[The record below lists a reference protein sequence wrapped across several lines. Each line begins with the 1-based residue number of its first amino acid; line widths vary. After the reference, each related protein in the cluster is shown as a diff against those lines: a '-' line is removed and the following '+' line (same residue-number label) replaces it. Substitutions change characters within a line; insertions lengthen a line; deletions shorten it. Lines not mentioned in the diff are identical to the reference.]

1 MAEAAPAAAAAKVKP
16 QVFGVNPVAGIK
28 TQFKVRFC
36 PEVIIPLGSLIQVT
50 FPDGFKVAS
59 DTVTST
65 RNIEVPVVAVA
76 EGQIVTVA
84 APQEEKGKK
93 KSKDSG
99 APAGT
104 PRTPAPK
111 FMSAAGATVSFVLNN
126 VTNPGWSGVTG
137 DMLIQV
143 VNPSVSVDQDAAAV
157 ERLKQIKDAI
167 AAGSSKKL
175 SELPRRFMATY
186 KLPGNEIQ
194 PGALEECSVV
204 PTKLAV
210 SKETDATLK
219 FRTSNE
225 VPHDGYIVAR
235 FHEDFKQLK
244 SSEAIVVSGVQGPL
258 QVTIISPLEL
268 RIERPIPDEP
278 DTKEADAEAEAQAAA
293 EAAAKAKAAAKG
305 KGKGKGKA
313 AKGNAAAKG
322 KAGGK
327 GAADDKDGDEEEEDA
342 GPPALVEAGATA
354 AIRVDGVTNPEDPGV
369 RQKGARGERSYQL
382 VTYTRS
388 GRVIDE
394 ELAVPASKFT
404 SSVDLD
410 MLLNFVF
417 PPKQRYP
424 KSSGLLS
431 VFALYGPLDNKG
443 QLRGGKFGS
452 RVVTENELVAM
463 VKEIEREDLINIF
476 TDNANLSR
484 AQEEQVLQET
494 NSVKA
499 KMLTNFTKEQ
509 VVDLFAAI
517 KRDEEGGLSFHTLQ
531 KLLLELR
538 QARVDSFKEMFP
550 GLTGKHKH
558 KGLQKKKF
566 KMSGVRKK
574 VLSVTEQKYSP
585 TESFFVMNRIL
596 HQRSHLIANE
606 NDRNTGLNENVWIM
620 RVEEPHK
627 NIGPAWDANCCL
639 GNAARDKKK
648 IRK

>member
-36 PEVIIPLGSLIQVT
+36 PEVKIPLGSLIQVT

-65 RNIEVPVVAVA
+65 RNIEVPVIAVA
-76 EGQIVTVA
+76 EGQTVTVA
-84 APQEEKGKK
+84 GPQEEKGKK

-99 APAGT
+99 APPGT
-104 PRTPAPK
+104 PSTPGVT

-143 VNPSVSVDQDAAAV
+143 VNPSVTEDQDVAAL
-157 ERLKQIKDAI
+157 ERLKQIKDAV
-167 AAGSSKKL
+167 AAGRSTSKL
-175 SELPRRFMATY
+175 SELPRRFLATY
-186 KLPGNEIQ
+186 HLPGNEIQ
-194 PGALEECSVV
+194 PGALEECSVA

-225 VPHDGYIVAR
+225 IPHDGYIVAR

-244 SSEAIVVSGVQGPL
+244 CSEAVAVSGVQGPL
-258 QVTIISPLEL
+258 QVTVISPLEL
-268 RIERPIPDEP
+268 RIERQSIDET
-278 DTKEADAEAEAQAAA
+278 DTKEAEAEAEAAAD
-293 EAAAKAKAAAKG
+293 AAAKAKAAAKG
-305 KGKGKGKA
+305 KGA
-313 AKGNAAAKG
+313 AKGKAAAKG
-322 KAGGK
+322 KGAGK
-327 GAADDKDGDEEEEDA
+327 GNADDKGDDDEEEDA
-342 GPPALVEAGATA
+342 GPAALVEAGATA
-354 AIRVDGVTNPEDPGV
+354 AVRVDGLTNPEDPGV

-404 SSVDLD
+404 SSVDLG

-443 QLRGGKFGS
+443 QLRGGKFGC

-509 VVDLFAAI
+509 VVDLFAAV

-531 KLLLELR
+531 KLLLDLR
-538 QARVDSFKEMFP
+538 QARIDSFKEMFP

-566 KMSGVRKK
+566 KLSGVRKK

-627 NIGPAWDANCCL
+627 HLGPAWDANCCL